1 MFKNFENTYH
11 KLCNYIIFFI
21 IYFFLYN
28 DFSIQDNFLII
39 IVFLY
44 LKDLIYSNIF
54 INDLFL
60 KNYELLKSKKEFFC
74 LVYRSSY
81 ILLFS
86 FFVIIFFFQLF
97 LDLFLLNN
105 LLIYIFIFTIFNS
118 IILLLTSKLL
128 FRLNLFI
135 TIIFLITYLFFFKK
149 LNIEIYLMIIC
160 ICEFILITFLSEISF
175 SQVKKLNIFSDMRF
189 YFFLKKIL
197 VNILISEF
205 YKIISIFIIIIF
217 YLYNI
222 SIDLSVVLSLIVIL
236 EIGDLF
242 SFYIKSK
249 FWKIL
254 KKNSQLQKKSNDTFA
269 KIINLTLIYFLIVA
283 TSVFVLAIFQEN
295 IKINFLILFVISFY
309 LYNLEKIRN
318 LIFFT
323 REHLI
328 IYKKHF
334 ILNFVSILIIL
345 ILFVTFFLLSVP
357 LMNNNF
363 NIFLIY
369 SIFIEVIYLKII
381 KRYILF

>member
-1 MFKNFENTYH
+1 MFKNFENTYY
-11 KLCNYIIFFI
+11 KLCNYIIFLI
-21 IYFFLYN
+21 IIFFSYN
-28 DFSIQDNFLII
+28 DFSIQDDFLLI

-44 LKDLIYSNIF
+44 LKDLIYGNIF

-60 KNYELLKSKKEFFC
+60 KNYELLKNKKEFFC
-74 LVYRSSY
+74 LLYRSSY

-105 LLIYIFIFTIFNS
+105 LLIYIFIFTFFNS

-135 TIIFLITYLFFFKK
+135 TIIFLITYLFFFKE
-149 LNIEIYLMIIC
+149 LNIKIYLMIIC
-160 ICEFILITFLSEISF
+160 ICEFILITFLSKISF
-175 SQVKKLNIFSDMRF
+175 SQIKKLNIFSDMRF

-205 YKIISIFIIIIF
+205 YKIISIFSIIIF

-222 SIDLSVVLSLIVIL
+222 SIDLSVILSLIIIL

-242 SFYIKSK
+242 SFHIKSK
-249 FWKIL
+249 FWEIL
-254 KKNSQLQKKSNDTFA
+254 KKNSQLQKKGNDVFA
-269 KIINLTLIYFLIVA
+269 KIINLTLIYFLVIA
-283 TSVFVLAIFQEN
+283 TSVFVLTIFQEN
-295 IKINFLILFVISFY
+295 IKINFLILFTISFY

-334 ILNFVSILIIL
+334 ILNFVSILIVL

-369 SIFIEVIYLKII
+369 SIFIEIIYLKLM
-381 KRYILF
+381 KKYILF